1 MTTKLMRVFLKER
14 LDASLRLLI
23 GFYDF
28 SLCHVHSS
36 GDNFDVFSVCKQQN
50 APKDT
55 VPVGTSQDPAPQP
68 AMKKPAGKASNG
80 GRGSWIPPNII
91 SPK

>member
-1 MTTKLMRVFLKER
+1 VTAKLMRVFLKER

-28 SLCHVHSS
+28 SLCQVHSS

-50 APKDT
+50 APEDT

-68 AMKKPAGKASNG
+68 AAKKPARKASNG
-80 GRGSWIPPNII
+80 ERGLWISPNVI

>member
-1 MTTKLMRVFLKER
+1 MRVFLMER

-28 SLCHVHSS
+28 SLCQVHFS

-50 APKDT
+50 APNDT
-55 VPVGTSQDPAPQP
+55 VPVGTSQGPAPQP
-68 AMKKPAGKASNG
+68 AIKKPTGKASKG
-80 GRGSWIPPNII
+80 GRGLCIPPNVI